1 MSDLLK
7 SFLKPLAVD
16 YLIATNPKL
25 IKEATRKVANILF
38 ILTYRNWELGQ
49 LTKLLSQFDYLSAD
63 EMCAKIE
70 SIIGPDQYLVI
81 HTKLSS
87 NAVRAKGF
95 ADRNRRDV
103 QSIVLKWVSMANE
116 CEKPKEPH

>member
-1 MSDLLK
+1 MSELLK
-7 SFLKPLAVD
+7 SFLKPLAVE
-16 YLIATNPKL
+16 YLNATNPKL

-38 ILTYRNWELGQ
+38 ILTYRNWELGK

-63 EMCAKIE
+63 EMCTKIE
-70 SIIGPDQYLVI
+70 SIIGPEQYLEI
-81 HTKLSS
+81 HSKLSS

-116 CEKPKEPH
+116 SEKLTDPD